1 MAVRIT
7 NIQHFSL
14 DDGQGIRTTV
24 FLKGC
29 NLTCPWCCNPEN
41 ISFEIEN
48 YIHDGQNESFGYD
61 ISLDALE
68 KEILK
73 DEVFYAENNGGVT
86 FSGGEPLLQ
95 IRELEPLLK
104 SLKSKN
110 INICFETSLSAP
122 SDLLEIAIEYIDEI
136 FIDIKVLDKKE
147 AKNVLNLDI
156 DLYYENLELINSSN
170 LDKKNI
176 TFRIPLNKEYTLKED
191 NIKNILNCIE
201 KYSDFNVEIFKTH
214 NLAESKCKSLNQ
226 EFISFSAVDDGELKE
241 VLEKIQELNSNAK
254 IISL

>member
-1 MAVRIT
+1 MTVRVT

-14 DDGQGIRTTV
+14 DDGPGIRTTV

-48 YIHDGQNESFGYD
+48 YTHNSQNESFGYD
-61 ISLDALE
+61 ISLKDLE

-73 DEVFYAENNGGVT
+73 DEAFYVENNGGVT

-122 SDLLEIAIEYIDEI
+122 SNLLEIAIQYIDEI
-136 FIDIKVLDKKE
+136 FIDMKVLDKKE

-170 LDKKNI
+170 
-176 TFRIPLNKEYTLKED
+176 
-191 NIKNILNCIE
+191 
-201 KYSDFNVEIFKTH
+201 
-214 NLAESKCKSLNQ
+214 
-226 EFISFSAVDDGELKE
+226 
-241 VLEKIQELNSNAK
+241 
-254 IISL
+254 